1 MNLIC
6 LQFSQV
12 ELFMRCSMRAAEAES
27 WSERAT
33 AYSRITQPP
42 TAGCSR
48 LQRRHRA
55 DQPRGPAFHLD
66 TCIFGRMS
74 HFFFSL
80 LHTYGDGWGNY
91 CSLSSRWTIIST
103 IRRQKMLVQ
112 VEIGKESTWRAQC
125 QASAARPRYFQ
136 IHHRVRIQR
145 HWPVWYSSSSISV
158 DVPNLLRKTA
168 ASFWSLPLTFGLIR
182 RLLGI
187 VVRIASL
194 RRAKTW
200 HDT

>member
-12 ELFMRCSMRAAEAES
+12 VVRTRDCVLENHP
-27 WSERAT
+27 AT
-33 AYSRITQPP
+33 D
-42 TAGCSR
+42 SR
-48 LQRRHRA
+48 LQQVA
-55 DQPRGPAFHLD
+55 ASSPRGPASRPCVSPGYVHL
-66 TCIFGRMS
+66 RQNVA
-74 HFFFSL
+74 FFFSL

-187 VVRIASL
+187 VLRIASL